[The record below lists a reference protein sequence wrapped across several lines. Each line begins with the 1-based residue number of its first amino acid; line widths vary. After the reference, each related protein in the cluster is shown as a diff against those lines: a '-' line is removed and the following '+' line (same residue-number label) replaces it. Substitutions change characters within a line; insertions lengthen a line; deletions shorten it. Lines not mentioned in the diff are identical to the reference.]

1 MVVSRIASAASMAI
15 TQSISE
21 AYWYQQAMQ
30 DPIFARGSQARR
42 GVATYFDPEFG
53 IRRDLHDRGYKWI
66 DPAGNVISTE
76 LREAPCPYCR
86 ELKRVSAQ

>member
-1 MVVSRIASAASMAI
+1 MVVSRIASAANMAI
-15 TQSISE
+15 TQSISD

-30 DPIFARGSQARR
+30 DPVFARSSQARR
-42 GVATYFDPEFG
+42 GVATFYDPELG

-66 DPAGNVISTE
+66 DHAGNIISTE
-76 LREAPCPYCR
+76 THEAPCSYCR